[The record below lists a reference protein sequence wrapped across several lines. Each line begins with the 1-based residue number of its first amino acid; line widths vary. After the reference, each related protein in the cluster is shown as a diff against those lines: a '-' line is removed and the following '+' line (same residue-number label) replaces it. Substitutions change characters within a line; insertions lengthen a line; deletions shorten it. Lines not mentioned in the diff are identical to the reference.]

1 MLSIEAFRKID
12 PSITEKL
19 TEEEL
24 RELYDSFYSLGQL
37 MFEVWRQGKQS
48 SKNQLGLLTES
59 KDKDKI

>member
-37 MFEVWRQGKQS
+37 MFEVWRLGKQS

>member
-24 RELYDSFYSLGQL
+24 RELYDSFYSLDNLCLKFG
-37 MFEVWRQGKQS
+37 GKEN
-48 SKNQLGLLTES
+48 KVP
-59 KDKDKI
+59 KINWGY